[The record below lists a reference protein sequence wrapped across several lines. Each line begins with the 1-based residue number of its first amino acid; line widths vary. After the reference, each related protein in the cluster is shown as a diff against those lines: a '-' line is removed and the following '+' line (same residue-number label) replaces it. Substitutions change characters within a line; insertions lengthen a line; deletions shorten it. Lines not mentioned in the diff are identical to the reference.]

1 MIGGGIVHRT
11 PDAALSA
18 GLGLGLDEI
27 QRWAK
32 VFVDSGMFKDARGIA
47 QAIVK
52 IQAGQELGLPPF
64 AAMRGFD
71 VIEGKP
77 APNAGLTSALVRRSG
92 RYDYRVTRSDNVA
105 CVLEWLDSGRV
116 IGESSFTLE
125 EAKAAG
131 LAGKQVWK
139 AYASDM
145 LFARALTRGARR
157 FCADVFLGSVYTP
170 EELGD
175 DPIIDAVT
183 LPATAA
189 DDPTFNGPGSF
200 TEYTDAEFTEAP
212 APPPEPEH
220 VDVASWRAEIEAAT
234 TAGAVVKLFNRIGR
248 ELADDPYRQTGA
260 YHIAAERFVTLIPD
274 SIGVDDI
281 DPIIGK
287 LRAFLQAL
295 EAVPVPSKQKCE
307 HVRVVS
313 LVIGK
318 LGAMTAL
325 LPPDDH
331 AGDMGPVTPEEL
343 EGDA

>member
-1 MIGGGIVHRT
+1 MIGTGIVHQGNPMPLIHT
-11 PDAALSA
+11 GPT
-18 GLGLGLDEI
+18 LGLDEI

-32 VFVDSGMFKDARGIA
+32 VFVDSGMFKDSKSLA

-92 RYDYRVTRSDNVA
+92 RYDYRITRSDNTA
-105 CVLEWLDSGRV
+105 CEMEWLDYGRP
-116 IGESSFTLE
+116 IGTSSFTIE

-131 LAGKQVWK
+131 LAGKQVWR

-175 DPIIDAVT
+175 DPPTDAGPAFIIDASE
-183 LPATAA
+183 
-189 DDPTFNGPGSF
+189 PTFNGPGSF
-200 TEYTDAEFTEAP
+200 TEATEAEFTD

-220 VDVASWRAEIEAAT
+220 VDVESWRELIEGAT
-234 TAGAVVKLFNRIGR
+234 TCSAVMRLYNRIGR
-248 ELADDPYRQTGA
+248 ELQDDPYRQAGA
-260 YHIAAERFVTLIPD
+260 YRIAAERFVTLIPD
-274 SIGVDDI
+274 SIDVGLVQPMVD
-281 DPIIGK
+281 K
-287 LRAFLQAL
+287 LSAL
-295 EAVPVPSKQKCE
+295 ASVLASGLVPKAQRDE
-307 HVRVVS
+307 HSRVQSVVDAA
-313 LVIGK
+313 LTRMM
-318 LGAMTAL
+318 GA
-325 LPPDDH
+325 LPPDDPLPAQE
-331 AGDMGPVTPEEL
+331 AG
-343 EGDA
+343 EGVR

>member
-183 LPATAA
+183 LPATTS

-212 APPPEPEH
+212 APPEPEH

-234 TAGAVVKLFNRIGR
+234 TCGAVVKLFNRATR
-248 ELADDPYRQTGA
+248 DLAEDPYRQTGA
-260 YHIAAERFVTLIPD
+260 YRIAAERFCTLIPD
-274 SIGVDDI
+274 SVDVDAI
-281 DPIIGK
+281 QPIIDK
-287 LRAFLQAL
+287 LGVFLAAL
-295 EAVPVPSKQKCE
+295 HAGAVPAKQRAE
-307 HVRVVS
+307 HDRVVD
-313 LVIGK
+313 LVA
-318 LGAMTAL
+318 LTRASMVDL

>member
-175 DPIIDAVT
+175 DPIIDAEPLHELT
-183 LPATAA
+183 DA
-189 DDPTFNGPGSF
+189 DPTFNGPGSF
-200 TEYTDAEFTEAP
+200 TEYTDAEFTDAP

-234 TAGAVVKLFNRIGR
+234 TAGAVVKLFNRTTR

-260 YHIAAERFVTLIPD
+260 YRIAAERFCALIPD
-274 SIGVDDI
+274 SIDVDAI
-281 DPIIGK
+281 QPIIT
-287 LRAFLQAL
+287 
-295 EAVPVPSKQKCE
+295 
-307 HVRVVS
+307 
-313 LVIGK
+313 K
-318 LGAMTAL
+318 LGAFLAALQAGAVPAKQRAEHDRVVDLVALTRASMVDL
-325 LPPDDH
+325 LPPDDD
-331 AGDMGPVTPEEL
+331 ADDDDTSDL
-343 EGDA
+343 EDLRGVQ